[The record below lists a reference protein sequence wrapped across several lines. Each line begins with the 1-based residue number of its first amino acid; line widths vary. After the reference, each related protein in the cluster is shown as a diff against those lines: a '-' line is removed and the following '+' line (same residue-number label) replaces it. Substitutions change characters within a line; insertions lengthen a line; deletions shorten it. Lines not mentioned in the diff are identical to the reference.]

1 MKHHH
6 EADHFPSTVEN
17 LERIVIREGRGLT
30 APASSRFALIMPEQ
44 RIAPFVSHFN
54 TKRYHESLNNLTT
67 YSDRSFGGAT
77 KKVHPA

>member
-1 MKHHH
+1 VNHHH
-6 EADHFPSTVEN
+6 EARHFPLTVEN
-17 LERIVIREGRGLT
+17 LERIVIRGGRGLT
-30 APASSRFALIMPEQ
+30 ASALRRFALTMPEQ
-44 RIAPFVSHFN
+44 RIAPFVNHFN